1 MSGLTNGNSDVN
13 KISETKEEKTKS
25 TKMPP
30 PKPPLPAAALIT
42 NVNLAETAASE
53 AKKDEAE
60 KRKPDWLEELSR
72 KQAHRKSGLFSE
84 TKSESVLPSS
94 STATTTSTTTTAA
107 TAQPSTKPSVV
118 ADKPHLPVKPSQI
131 REDGKLVKLQTSRHD
146 VMKQSKKSR

>member
-13 KISETKEEKTKS
+13 KITETKEEKTKT

-30 PKPPLPAAALIT
+30 PKPPLPASALIP
-42 NVNLAETAASE
+42 NVNQAEVE

-94 STATTTSTTTTAA
+94 STTATTSTTTSAA
-107 TAQPSTKPSVV
+107 TTQPLTKPSVV

-131 REDGKLVKLQTSRHD
+131 RDDGKF
-146 VMKQSKKSR
+146 KSVRFDLIASLI